1 MKIPYYQKLTLLDYP
16 GKTAVTVF
24 TDGCNL
30 RCPFC
35 HNASLVERHPDE
47 YIDPE
52 ELFSYLKKRIG
63 LLDGVCITGGEPL
76 LQNDLGDLINR
87 IRALGYAVKLDTNG
101 TLPERLEPLLADG
114 LLDYVAMD
122 FKNALEKYPLTVGM
136 PEAQKDSLIERIE
149 RSVALITRLAP
160 DFEFR
165 TTVVAS
171 LHTPHDTESIAAY
184 LAHNAS
190 PDVKYYIQCFKDS
203 GDILCA
209 GLSAPDKTALDAM
222 LHAARTHLP
231 CTELRGV

>member
-1 MKIPYYQKLTLLDYP
+1 MKIPYFQKLTLLDYP

-52 ELFSYLKKRIG
+52 ELLSYLKKRSG

-76 LQNDLGDLINR
+76 LQSDLGDLIKR
-87 IRALGYAVKLDTNG
+87 IRAFGYAVKLDTNG

-122 FKNALEKYPLTVGM
+122 FKNSFEKYALTVGLT
-136 PEAQKDSLIERIE
+136 ETKADGLTEKITRSTELI
-149 RSVALITRLAP
+149 ARLAP

-171 LHTPHDTESIAAY
+171 LHTPHDTESIAAF
-184 LAHNAS
+184 LAHNVS

-203 GDILCA
+203 GDILRD
-209 GLSAPDKTALDAM
+209 GLSAPDKTALFAM
-222 LHAARTHLP
+222 LSAAQKHLP
-231 CTELRGV
+231 HAVLRGV